1 MSREGPL
8 QNNPEGVSLQP
19 IQHSLA
25 VPSRAGRLLNIATRP
40 PRWGW
45 AAGCPH
51 GDVRSGFPRLCPWLG
66 GYPPEGGFCRHVV
79 GLVPRARPC
88 SCYPSV
94 FSCPQLVISLLTLC
108 CIDSISYSCCIIHGH
123 EGLTCTCTVYCSSLL
138 YMHASY

>member
-1 MSREGPL
+1 MTLLIIIIIIIIIIECNPAVDVTGGSITKE
-8 QNNPEGVSLQP
+8 NPEGVSLQP

-45 AAGCPH
+45 AAGCPR

-66 GYPPEGGFCRHVV
+66 GHPPEGGFCRHVV

-94 FSCPQLVISLLTLC
+94 LSCPQL
-108 CIDSISYSCCIIHGH
+108 IIPSH
-123 EGLTCTCTVYCSSLL
+123 CVAVSK
-138 YMHASY
+138 